1 VFINLRRNFMENEI
15 QTHHQR
21 LAAVWSSG
29 SGAYDRI
36 SRGIAFVAL
45 LALTGLAKAQPN
57 EAFILRTTAKAPEAI
72 VAAIKAHS
80 EQKKWQYLG
89 ESKVNRGEV
98 TLVKICMPEVGQ
110 LIWPIGLQLSAL
122 LPCGNIGIYRKGAET
137 EISVLHPRY
146 MHALY
151 PHPATERA
159 SAVAQPLLVEM
170 LDSVTKEVQ

>member
-1 VFINLRRNFMENEI
+1 MRRH
-15 QTHHQR
+15 TV
-21 LAAVWSSG
+21 LS
-29 SGAYDRI
+29 
-36 SRGIAFVAL
+36 FVAL
-45 LALTGLAKAQPN
+45 VALTGLAKAEPK
-57 EAFILRTTAKAPEAI
+57 EVFIVRTTAKAPEAI

-89 ESKVNRGEV
+89 ESKVNKGEV

-122 LPCGNIGIYRKGAET
+122 MPCGNIGIYRKGAET

-146 MHALY
+146 MHVLY

-170 LDSVTKEVQ
+170 LDSVTKEVR